1 MQHTSIWQNE
11 PLLDL
16 EGNHFVRLENYQSI
30 LQLTDCLVRLKMK
43 GYVYEIGGQN
53 IQIRSVTKREI
64 FVEGIIEQIVIRKEE
79 AK

>member
-30 LQLTDCLVRLKMK
+30 LELTDCLVRLKMK
-43 GYVYEIGGQN
+43 GMYM
-53 IQIRSVTKREI
+53 RSVTKHTDSQCNKAGNFCR
-64 FVEGIIEQIVIRKEE
+64 RHY
-79 AK
+79 